1 MEFIAVAGLYS
12 GVRSEPQKITPYQG
26 LEPVYL
32 RRFFTAVV
40 PDATCGFGLLVPQLQ
55 VSRVET

>member
-32 RRFFTAVV
+32 RRFFYSRGTRR
-40 PDATCGFGLLVPQLQ
+40 DLRIWSFGTPAASQ
-55 VSRVET
+55 SR